1 MSKGNKIAAAAL
13 FVLVLICASVLLLRG
28 ALTSEN
34 KVAVV
39 YLNGEVIREIE
50 LDKIK
55 EPIEF
60 DIVSGEDTNH
70 VRAELGRIRM
80 MSANCPDK
88 VCVNQ
93 GWIDN
98 GALPIVCLPHK
109 VTIEIKG
116 GKASDV
122 DAVTGGVRH

>member
-1 MSKGNKIAAAAL
+1 MSKGNKIAASAL
-13 FVLVLICASVLLLRG
+13 FVLVLICAAVLLLRG

-34 KVAVV
+34 KTAVV

-60 DIVSGEDTNH
+60 DIVTGEYTN
-70 VRAELGRIRM
+70 RALAERGRIRRV
-80 MSANCPDK
+80 SANCPDK

-98 GALPIVCLPHK
+98 GAVPIVCLPHK
-109 VTIEIKG
+109 VTIEIRG
-116 GKASDV
+116 GKTASL
-122 DAVTGGVRH
+122 DAVTGG

>member
-1 MSKGNKIAAAAL
+1 MSKGNKIAATSLLAI
-13 FVLVLICASVLLLRG
+13 VIICAGILLLRG
-28 ALTSEN
+28 AATSEN

-39 YLNGEVIREIE
+39 YLDGDVIYEIE
-50 LDKIK
+50 LDKI
-55 EPIEF
+55 EDPIEF
-60 DIVSGEDTNH
+60 DIASGEYINKA
-70 VRAELGRIRM
+70 RAESGRICM
-80 MSANCPDK
+80 LSANCPDK

-98 GALPIVCLPHK
+98 GAVPIVCLPHK

-116 GKASDV
+116 SKRASV